1 MANMVPTFPVYT
13 AYHQYG
19 GGLGGILG
27 GYLKRGLIS
36 LGKRS
41 LKAGLDTLSDVS
53 KGASLKESL
62 AKNAK
67 VQVSQA
73 LEAIPSSINKAIKAG
88 ANKRKVIINTPSKRK
103 SQANSNKKRA
113 KKLKV
118 VL

>member
-1 MANMVPTFPVYT
+1 MVPTFPVYS

-27 GYLKRGLIS
+27 GFLKKGLIS

-62 AKNAK
+62 ANNAK
-67 VQVSQA
+67 AQMSQA
-73 LEAIPSSINKAIKAG
+73 LAAVPATINKAIKVR
-88 ANKRKVIINTPSKRK
+88 ANKRKAISNTPGKRK
-103 SQANSNKKRA
+103 SQAGSDKKKRPA